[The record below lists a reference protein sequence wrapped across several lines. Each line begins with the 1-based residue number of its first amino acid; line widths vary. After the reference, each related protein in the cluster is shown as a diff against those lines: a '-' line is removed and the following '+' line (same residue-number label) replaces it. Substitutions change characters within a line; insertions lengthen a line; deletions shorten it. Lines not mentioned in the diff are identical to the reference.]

1 MEDLRIR
8 TGPGLPR
15 GLVIPAAE
23 LHEQF
28 VRSSGP
34 GGQSV
39 NTTDSRVQLRLD
51 LGSCSALSDDQRR
64 RALSALEPRLAGTEL
79 IIEAAEHRSQFRN
92 RKAARERMAELLR
105 QAMAPP
111 VPRRPTKPTRGSQ
124 RRRLQ
129 AKKHRGR
136 IKADRSRPGRDT

>member
-39 NTTDSRVQLRLD
+39 NTTDSAVRITHLPTGIVVAID
-51 LGSCSALSDDQRR
+51 
-64 RALSALEPRLAGTEL
+64 
-79 IIEAAEHRSQFRN
+79 
-92 RKAARERMAELLR
+92 RKS
-105 QAMAPP
+105 
-111 VPRRPTKPTRGSQ
+111 VV
-124 RRRLQ
+124 
-129 AKKHRGR
+129 
-136 IKADRSRPGRDT
+136 